1 MSWSEHHSE
10 SERLAAEAE
19 LALRR
24 RETPLSLELYV
35 KAAESETSALMDLDK
50 AKVRTLGISV
60 VSAVSL
66 WFKGRENE
74 RAEQAACQWLATK
87 LLPPFAVE
95 QLKGLLQAIW
105 NEQIREKADVQ
116 FTHGQVLVSIK
127 GGEVVTGGA
136 PLDLV
141 VEKVQTIQALYYRTT
156 EFVNNLPHRKHGPPI
171 RAIQDACRPWLFQ
184 SGPGSYQFEVA
195 VQEKPQQELFD
206 DGKPKAREIAAQFL
220 EILRASSEDPET
232 ALPEIVSD
240 KEYRTTFLKLTRNLA
255 PSGKSFKEME
265 VRSAVEASPI
275 TLVPG
280 VRDAIR
286 QVLKKDAP
294 PKDESGES
302 HEETLQGVLRAVH
315 LEKDWLEVTV
325 DDQLIHV
332 QKVGESMDDVIGPM
346 VNRPVTVKAIKD
358 KKGRF
363 FFRDIEPQD

>member
-1 MSWSEHHSE
+1 MSWSEHHSQ
-10 SERLAAEAE
+10 SEQLAAEAG
-19 LALRR
+19 LALQR
-24 RETPLSLELYV
+24 RETALAHELYV
-35 KAAESETSALMDLDK
+35 KSAEAETKALKALDTS
-50 AKVRTLGISV
+50 KVRTLGISA

-66 WFKGRENE
+66 WYKGREYE

-95 QLKGLLQAIW
+95 QIKGLLQAIW
-105 NEQIREKADVQ
+105 NEEVREKANVQ

-136 PLDLV
+136 PLDLI
-141 VEKVQTIQALYYRTT
+141 VEKVQTIQSLYYRTT
-156 EFVNNLPHRKHGPPI
+156 EFINNMPHRKHGQPI

-184 SGPGSYQFEVA
+184 SSPGSYQFEVA

-232 ALPEIVSD
+232 ALPEIVPD
-240 KEYRTTFLKLTRNLA
+240 KEYRATFLKLTRNLA

-265 VRSAVEASPI
+265 VRSAVEGNPI
-275 TLVPG
+275 TLLPA
-280 VRDAIR
+280 VREVIR
-286 QVLKKDAP
+286 QALKKDAP
-294 PKDESGES
+294 PKDEPAES

-315 LEKDWLEVTV
+315 LEKDWLEITV
-325 DDQLIHV
+325 EDQLIHV
-332 QKVGESMDDVIGPM
+332 EKVGESMDDIIGPM
-346 VNRPVTVKAIKD
+346 VNRPVIVKTVKD